1 MKNTYRFL
9 ESDWTER
16 SFQIQDE
23 IRQQVGWV
31 DLSVEQTKDG
41 YTDVCFSCPD
51 LEKDEPDN
59 VEKMTTLMAA
69 AEEII
74 LEEKEPLI
82 DEKTGLE
89 IVDLK
94 TEMEAESLA
103 TLKAPIPTRLVL
115 ADKEIPMMLKA
126 VDVVDDKALA

>member
-31 DLSVEQTKDG
+31 DLSVEQTIDG
-41 YTDVCFSCPD
+41 YIDVCFSCPD
-51 LEKDEPDN
+51 PEEGQDDN
-59 VEKMTTLMAA
+59 VEKMTTLMVA

-74 LEEKEPLI
+74 LEEKETLI

-94 TEMEAESLA
+94 AELEVESLA
-103 TLKAPIPTRLVL
+103 TLKAAIPTRLVL

-126 VDVVDDKALA
+126 GLEK

>member
-31 DLSVEQTKDG
+31 DLSVEQTVDG

-51 LEKDEPDN
+51 PEEGQDDN
-59 VEKMTTLMAA
+59 VEKMTTLMVAA
-69 AEEII
+69 VEEIS
-74 LEEKEPLI
+74 LEEKETLI

-94 TEMEAESLA
+94 AGLQTE
-103 TLKAPIPTRLVL
+103 LKASIPTRLTVSGK
-115 ADKEIPMMLKA
+115 AIPMMLKT
-126 VDVVDDKALA
+126 VEIS

>member
-9 ESDWTER
+9 ESDWTDR

-31 DLSVEQTKDG
+31 DLSVEQTVDG

-51 LEKDEPDN
+51 PEEGQDDN
-59 VEKMTTLMAA
+59 VEKMATLMVAV
-69 AEEII
+69 EEIP
-74 LEEKEPLI
+74 LEEKETLI

-94 TEMEAESLA
+94 AGLQTE
-103 TLKAPIPTRLVL
+103 LKASIPTRLTVSGK
-115 ADKEIPMMLKA
+115 AIPMMLKTIEIS
-126 VDVVDDKALA
+126 

>member
-31 DLSVEQTKDG
+31 DLSVEQTIDG

-51 LEKDEPDN
+51 PEEGQDDN
-59 VEKMTTLMAA
+59 VEKMTTLMVA

-74 LEEKEPLI
+74 LEEKETLI

-94 TEMEAESLA
+94 AELEVESLA
-103 TLKAPIPTRLVL
+103 TLKDTIPTRLVL

-126 VDVVDDKALA
+126 VEIVKK

>member
-31 DLSVEQTKDG
+31 DLSVEQTLDG

-51 LEKDEPDN
+51 PEEGKTDP
-59 VEKMTTLMAA
+59 VEAMATLVV
-69 AEEII
+69 ESVE
-74 LEEKEPLI
+74 EEKPAG
-82 DEKTGLE
+82 EKEELDSKGVA
-89 IVDLK
+89 IN
-94 TEMEAESLA
+94 A
-103 TLKAPIPTRLVL
+103 LKASIPTRLTV
-115 ADKEIPMMLKA
+115 ADKQIPMMLKA
-126 VDVVDDKALA
+126 GLEKK

>member
-31 DLSVEQTKDG
+31 DLLAGQTIDG

-51 LEKDEPDN
+51 P
-59 VEKMTTLMAA
+59 VEAMATLMVAV
-69 AEEII
+69 EEIP
-74 LEEKEPLI
+74 LEEKETMI

-89 IVDLK
+89 IVG
-94 TEMEAESLA
+94 
-103 TLKAPIPTRLVL
+103 LKAGLQTELKASIPTRLTVSGK
-115 ADKEIPMMLKA
+115 AIPMMLKT
-126 VDVVDDKALA
+126 VEIS

>member
-31 DLSVEQTKDG
+31 DLSVEQTIDG

-51 LEKDEPDN
+51 PEEGQDDN
-59 VEKMTTLMAA
+59 VEKMATLMVEAV
-69 AEEII
+69 EEEVI
-74 LEEKEPLI
+74 LDEKEILI

-94 TEMEAESLA
+94 AGLEIE
-103 TLKAPIPTRLVL
+103 LKASIPTRLTVSGK
-115 ADKEIPMMLKA
+115 AIPMMLKT
-126 VDVVDDKALA
+126 VEINEGL

>member
-31 DLSVEQTKDG
+31 DLSVEQTIDG

-51 LEKDEPDN
+51 PEEGQTDP
-59 VEKMTTLMAA
+59 VEAMATLMADA
-69 AEEII
+69 VEE
-74 LEEKEPLI
+74 EPLVEGKETMI

-94 TEMEAESLA
+94 AGLQTE
-103 TLKAPIPTRLVL
+103 LKASIPTRLTVSGK
-115 ADKEIPMMLKA
+115 AIPMMLKT
-126 VDVVDDKALA
+126 VEINEGL

>member
-31 DLSVEQTKDG
+31 DLSVEQTIDG

-51 LEKDEPDN
+51 PEEGQDDN
-59 VEKMTTLMAA
+59 VEKMTTLMVAA
-69 AEEII
+69 AEEIP

-94 TEMEAESLA
+94 ADLEAASLA
-103 TLKAPIPTRLVL
+103 TLKATIPTRLML
-115 ADKEIPMMLKA
+115 ADKEIPMMLK
-126 VDVVDDKALA
+126 DGSSKN

>member
-9 ESDWTER
+9 ESDWTEK

-41 YTDVCFSCPD
+41 YTDVCFFCPD
-51 LEKDEPDN
+51 PGEGQDDN
-59 VEKMTTLMAA
+59 VEKMVTLMVAV
-69 AEEII
+69 EEIP
-74 LEEKEPLI
+74 LEEKETMI

-94 TEMEAESLA
+94 TGFQTE
-103 TLKAPIPTRLVL
+103 LKASIPTRLTVSGK
-115 ADKEIPMMLKA
+115 AIPMMLKT
-126 VDVVDDKALA
+126 VEINEGL